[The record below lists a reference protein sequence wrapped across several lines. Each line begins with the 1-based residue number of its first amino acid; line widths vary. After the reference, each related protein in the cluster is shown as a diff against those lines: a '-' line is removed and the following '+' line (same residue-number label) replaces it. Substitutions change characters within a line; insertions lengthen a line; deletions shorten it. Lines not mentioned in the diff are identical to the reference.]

1 MARGVRKPVEEK
13 IREKQEIIHALKVR
27 IQKEQEELEV
37 LLKEEREK
45 NMEMLKAEMSFVSDV
60 PMIPFSAENGEGADT
75 IRSILDEINEE

>member
-27 IQKEQEELEV
+27 IQKENEELEV

-45 NMEMLKAEMSFVSDV
+45 NMEALSRFLSEVHLTPEEAAAILKKEMDV
-60 PMIPFSAENGEGADT
+60 QKENCVA
-75 IRSILDEINEE
+75 